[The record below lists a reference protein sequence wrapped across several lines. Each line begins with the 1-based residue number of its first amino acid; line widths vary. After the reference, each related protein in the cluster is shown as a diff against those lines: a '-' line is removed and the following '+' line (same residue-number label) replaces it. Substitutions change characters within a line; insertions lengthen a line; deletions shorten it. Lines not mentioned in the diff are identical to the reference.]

1 VRLISINEKTHS
13 KKIYEKRKTLEQ
25 NLQIVCL
32 DKEIVELGFNKEFLR
47 EKLIEFDKKIGI
59 NAVWQGNLTENFKK
73 WLRGEKIYP
82 RLNKERISFFLSKQK
97 KKNWSDF
104 IEENEHLT
112 TFSRLI
118 RVAVDNYIQN
128 HPNSSFPLTNM
139 NDRDLPRIYFEHK
152 ESLTAIKGLT
162 QLLLKEY
169 YEELSNQV
177 VNIIEDINEQCQ
189 ILESKISND
198 QGGENFDVLLIEDE
212 DSPASFFKTLFVLK
226 GYSYKIVRTGQGGL
240 NQLKESKP
248 KLVLLDIMLPD
259 IDGFEVCKQ
268 IKSNNNLKNIPVYY
282 ETALHPDQVKNR
294 IEETGADGVLLKPF
308 ELSDIT
314 KVLDSIV

>member
-1 VRLISINEKTHS
+1 
-13 KKIYEKRKTLEQ
+13 
-25 NLQIVCL
+25 
-32 DKEIVELGFNKEFLR
+32 
-47 EKLIEFDKKIGI
+47 
-59 NAVWQGNLTENFKK
+59 
-73 WLRGEKIYP
+73 
-82 RLNKERISFFLSKQK
+82 
-97 KKNWSDF
+97 
-104 IEENEHLT
+104 
-112 TFSRLI
+112 
-118 RVAVDNYIQN
+118 
-128 HPNSSFPLTNM
+128 M
-139 NDRDLPRIYFEHK
+139 NDRDLPRIYIEYK

-162 QLLLKEY
+162 QILLKEC

-189 ILESKISND
+189 MLESKISNT
-198 QGGENFDVLLIEDE
+198 QKRENFDVLLIEDE

-282 ETALHPDQVKNR
+282 ETAMHPDQVKNR